1 MVHPWEP
8 WRAHERA
15 TYDAHVANGDAA
27 FLWETEV
34 LRSAPR
40 PASAARPTRTLL
52 DDPDDWVTVREA
64 SAATG
69 MSSTTLKKLA
79 RSKDIP
85 SHLEK
90 TDDGFLRIVSLDGI
104 RRWSDQR
111 GLEEDAT
118 DSNSELAAATTEVD
132 LTATEDRTDEPGIPE
147 GTMLVPLDAWN
158 KMLNQL
164 GNLHEAGQQL
174 AEARERAAKAETE
187 AQFLRE
193 RLRELREQVAEE
205 VSSTGLT
212 DSDDGTESRSGFRST
227 SALVKRAYKDWRKN
241 RRR

>member
-1 MVHPWEP
+1 MAS
-8 WRAHERA
+8 R
-15 TYDAHVANGDAA
+15 DSA

-34 LRSAPR
+34 LRSARRASPKPR
-40 PASAARPTRTLL
+40 TSKGRT
-52 DDPDDWVTVREA
+52 DDGDDWLTIREA
-64 SAATG
+64 SAVTG
-69 MSSTTLKKLA
+69 ISASTLKKLA
-79 RSKDIP
+79 RGKDIP

-104 RRWSDQR
+104 RRWSDQIGR
-111 GLEEDAT
+111 DT
-118 DSNSELAAATTEVD
+118 DSRGRIPEPANEDIQVD
-132 LTATEDRTDEPGIPE
+132 LTAKEDASGEPEIPE

-187 AQFLRE
+187 AHFLKE
-193 RLRELREQVAEE
+193 RLRELREQLEDRESPHDQPTVPD
-205 VSSTGLT
+205 VMKPSSGLQSTGSLIRKVY
-212 DSDDGTESRSGFRST
+212 S
-227 SALVKRAYKDWRKN
+227 DWRQN

>member
-1 MVHPWEP
+1 
-8 WRAHERA
+8 
-15 TYDAHVANGDAA
+15 
-27 FLWETEV
+27 
-34 LRSAPR
+34 
-40 PASAARPTRTLL
+40 
-52 DDPDDWVTVREA
+52 
-64 SAATG
+64 

-85 SHLEK
+85 SHLER
-90 TDDGFLRIVSLDGI
+90 TEDGFFRIVSLDGI

-111 GLEEDAT
+111 AGEDDAT
-118 DSNSELAAATTEVD
+118 DSSSEPAYDAKELD
-132 LTATEDRTDEPGIPE
+132 LTAAEAKTDEPAIPE

-187 AQFLRE
+187 AQFLKE
-193 RLRELREQVAEE
+193 RLRELRQQLAGDR
-205 VSSTGLT
+205 SSTGQP
-212 DSDDGTESRSGFRST
+212 DVDDGTVPRSGFRST
-227 SALVKRAYKDWRKN
+227 SALVKKVYKDWRKN